1 VDSHVAEADTAPA
14 PLRRVRLVG
23 SVALIVL
30 VLDQLTKSWAVARLS
45 PEGSPGI
52 DLFWTFK
59 FRLAFNSGMAFSRGE
74 GKGALIGVVVILV
87 VAAMVWFARGLRSRG
102 PLICVGMVIGGAL
115 GNLVDRLV
123 RAGIPGEP
131 RGFLGGRVVDFLYVG
146 WWPTFN
152 IADAAVVV
160 GGLALAVQMLR
171 SPDGQ
176 L

>member
-1 VDSHVAEADTAPA
+1 MDSPVAEADTPTA
-14 PLRRVRLVG
+14 PLRRTRVVG
-23 SVALIVL
+23 AVALVVL
-30 VLDQLTKSWAVARLS
+30 ALDQLTKSWAVERLS

-59 FRLAFNSGMAFSRGE
+59 FRLAFNSGMAFSQGE

-87 VAAMVWFARGLRSRG
+87 VGAMVWFARGLRSRG
-102 PLICVGMVIGGAL
+102 PLICVGLVIGGAL

-123 RAGIPGEP
+123 RAGIPGQP

-160 GGLALAVQMLR
+160 GGLSLAVLMLR
-171 SPDGQ
+171 SPESE